1 MLDAYH
7 SRCNDR
13 ARYTE
18 NVGREIKVLL
28 KEEESE
34 LQMVSLE
41 KKDSKPTGT
50 RGIEAKG

>member
-1 MLDAYH
+1 MM
-7 SRCNDR
+7 
-13 ARYTE
+13 
-18 NVGREIKVLL
+18 KVKRLMQDFEEKKTRNYEELL

-34 LQMVSLE
+34 LQKVSLE